1 MWLRLWRHCQQGA
14 CHLCQR
20 RVQRAGSTQS
30 TRASGI
36 HTCSNAPPFAAATWF
51 SSGMVAAISDAVA
64 MSTLVAGPPGSSTRD
79 ESARPAHTGRGRHR
93 ARPCR
98 RAWLTLP
105 NQQPARGPETPCM
118 LRAYVCWVGTR
129 PACSEDRLSFGDLT
143 SGLRWWYIC
152 TAVTG
157 KVLQRRIAVR
167 FRTFTCA

>member
-20 RVQRAGSTQS
+20 RVRSAGSALS
-30 TRASGI
+30 TRGSGI
-36 HTCSNAPPFAAATWF
+36 HTCSNEPSLATAVWFA
-51 SSGMVAAISDAVA
+51 SGMVAAISIMNANVDANR
-64 MSTLVAGPPGSSTRD
+64 GPATSRARD

-118 LRAYVCWVGTR
+118 LRRYVCWVGTR

-143 SGLRWWYIC
+143 SGLGC
-152 TAVTG
+152 
-157 KVLQRRIAVR
+157 VR
-167 FRTFTCA
+167 FFPTYVLGCSLGQVYLPG